1 MACILGPGPCTV
13 ACTKDG
19 HRKRDSGATDWE
31 RRCHR
36 SRGTSGAGEGS
47 LPGEGVAKGAW
58 RAPGVCSV
66 GQSIPVPDD
75 ETAST
80 LLCTESNSPL
90 HQLTCHPIILTP
102 SQEGVGSGRP
112 PGTSYGPGSHDS
124 VPACK
129 DQVELL
135 SDTAQGPHWGTGS
148 LSGGCHLSGLSNLVI

>member
-31 RRCHR
+31 RRCRR
-36 SRGTSGAGEGS
+36 SHGTNGAGEGS
-47 LPGEGVAKGAW
+47 LPREGVANGAW
-58 RAPGVCSV
+58 RPQGCAPWDRASLCLMMK
-66 GQSIPVPDD
+66 PP
-75 ETAST
+75 ST

-112 PGTSYGPGSHDS
+112 PGTSYRPGSHDS
-124 VPACK
+124 VSACK
-129 DQVELL
+129 DRVELL

-148 LSGGCHLSGLSNLVI
+148 LSGGCHLSGISNLVI